1 MSPQETG
8 VWGEA
13 SFDAGLSLG
22 FCSSLQHCGGK
33 YSVHTPSWPG
43 SIPLSFPS
51 HEQYIENAS
60 TQAKTIERYAENLIL
75 QPI

>member
-8 VWGEA
+8 DWGEA
-13 SFDAGLSLG
+13 SLDAGLSLG
-22 FCSSLQHCGGK
+22 FCSPLQHCGGK
-33 YSVHTPSWPG
+33 YSVHTPSWHG
-43 SIPLSFPS
+43 SIPLSSPS
-51 HEQYIENAS
+51 HEQHIENAT